1 MKVGKLA
8 RRMVERFVSPP
19 ETPSR
24 KYDRIFR
31 ALKKDDVA
39 VDCGANVGRFTE
51 IMARNG
57 ATVYAFEPNPHA
69 FRVLDQRFSEMAN
82 VRCVNKAVFTR
93 DTVLPLYLHVN
104 EERDHVHW
112 STGSSLL
119 EFKPNVSKDRYVEV
133 EAVDFCR
140 FIEGIGGPVALVKMD
155 IEGAEVEVVKRLI
168 ETGTIRRIRCLIVET
183 HDERIP
189 QLKEATDEIRS
200 LIRKNNQRNV
210 DLGWM

>member
-1 MKVGKLA
+1 MKVRELT
-8 RRMVERFVSPP
+8 RRILRRVVPPP

-31 ALKKDDVA
+31 ALKKGDVA

-69 FRVLDQRFSEMAN
+69 FRILDQRFSERAN
-82 VRCVNKAVFTR
+82 VQCVNKAVFTS

-104 EERDHVHW
+104 EARDQVYW

-119 EFKPNVSKDRYVEV
+119 ECKPNVSKDRFVEV

-140 FIEGIGGPVALVKMD
+140 FIESVGGPVALVKMD
-155 IEGAEVEVVKRLI
+155 IEGAEVAVVKRLI
-168 ETGTIRRIRCLIVET
+168 ETGTVRQIRHLIVET
-183 HDERIP
+183 HEERIP
-189 QLKEATDEIRS
+189 ELKQGTDEIRA
-200 LIRKNNQRNV
+200 LIRKTSQRNV
-210 DLGWM
+210 DLGWI